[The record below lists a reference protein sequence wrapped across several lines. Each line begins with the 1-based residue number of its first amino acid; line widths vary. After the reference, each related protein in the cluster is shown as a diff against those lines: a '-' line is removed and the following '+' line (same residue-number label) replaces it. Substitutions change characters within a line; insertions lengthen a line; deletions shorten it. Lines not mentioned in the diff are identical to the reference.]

1 MTLGALIVLAVLVA
15 AGIYIPRKSKT
26 QAETAPAQTQPAASG
41 NTASAP
47 DVTPTVPAAPAT
59 GSATDTSIPQP
70 PAATEATGTPAA
82 ANAPANH
89 AMSAAPHASA
99 SAKTPRK
106 APSGPAVNASL
117 QESEGGSGSSAA
129 AASKAAMID
138 ELEQQADQLSNR
150 ADAVDAS
157 LDRLQQ
163 QQSASGYG
171 LRGDI
176 VSRRS
181 SMKTNLSKAQN
192 AVQQG
197 DMERA
202 KKYMTMAQS
211 DVEAL
216 EHFLGH

>member
-1 MTLGALIVLAVLVA
+1 
-15 AGIYIPRKSKT
+15 
-26 QAETAPAQTQPAASG
+26 
-41 NTASAP
+41 
-47 DVTPTVPAAPAT
+47 
-59 GSATDTSIPQP
+59 
-70 PAATEATGTPAA
+70 
-82 ANAPANH
+82 
-89 AMSAAPHASA
+89 MSAAPHAA
-99 SAKTPRK
+99 APHAVAPAKSPRK
-106 APSGPAVNASL
+106 AQSGPAVNASL
-117 QESEGGSGSSAA
+117 QESEGGTGAAAA
-129 AASKAAMID
+129 AASKAAMMD